1 MKHMNERIVA
11 LDIGD
16 VRIGVA
22 VSDPTRTIAAP
33 EEVITRVGWGP
44 DTRKIKAICDRFETT
59 LIVSG
64 LPLNMDGSEGFQAE
78 KVRSFCSRLA
88 AEGLT
93 VFFQDERLSTVTAE
107 EALLEGNVSRKKSPH
122 PLFLNNGCGIIK
134 KEEIPMSDEN
144 RNNELDAQEY
154 DPEDN
159 LVELIDE
166 NGEKTVFEHLATL
179 EYEGDSYLALC
190 DPESEEE
197 DLEVFILKIEQ
208 NEDGEDIYSVPDDDV
223 ADAVFAKLVEMTDDL
238 DADM

>member
-1 MKHMNERIVA
+1 
-11 LDIGD
+11 
-16 VRIGVA
+16 
-22 VSDPTRTIAAP
+22 
-33 EEVITRVGWGP
+33 
-44 DTRKIKAICDRFETT
+44 
-59 LIVSG
+59 
-64 LPLNMDGSEGFQAE
+64 
-78 KVRSFCSRLA
+78 
-88 AEGLT
+88 
-93 VFFQDERLSTVTAE
+93 
-107 EALLEGNVSRKKSPH
+107 
-122 PLFLNNGCGIIK
+122 
-134 KEEIPMSDEN
+134 MSDEN
-144 RNNELDAQEY
+144 GNNELDAQEY